1 MIVSINNKISNKTR
15 QEALSFLRSQK
26 NLPLF
31 FLVSQSSS
39 GIVVE
44 VEDDEADELFDIL
57 DSKGFEYE
65 EQEEEK
71 SKKKAE
77 NQKPIRR
84 TITEIFSSPNNINLE
99 LGPWP
104 Y

>member
-1 MIVSINNKISNKTR
+1 VSINNKIGNKTK
-15 QEALSFLRSQK
+15 QDALSFLKSQK
-26 NLPLF
+26 NLPVIS
-31 FLVSQSSS
+31 LVSRSSS

-44 VEDDEADELFDIL
+44 VENDEADDLFDIL

-71 SKKKAE
+71 PIKKAK
-77 NQKPIRR
+77 NQKTVRR
-84 TITEIFSSPNNINLE
+84 TATEVFSSPNTNLE

>member
-1 MIVSINNKISNKTR
+1 MIVSINNKIVNKTK
-15 QEALSFLRSQK
+15 QDALSFLKSQK
-26 NLPLF
+26 NLPMI
-31 FLVSQSSS
+31 FLVSRSSS

-44 VEDDEADELFDIL
+44 VEDDEAEDLFDVL

-84 TITEIFSSPNNINLE
+84 TITEIFPSPNNINLE